1 MFGALLAGMFA
12 GFAVAVP
19 VGVIAVLI
27 IEAGMLGGLRRG
39 FAAGAG
45 AATVDL
51 LFCSLALV
59 VGGLLN
65 QLLAVALVPLQ
76 VLSGGILISIGV
88 RGLLSL
94 RASSISGDA
103 AADPRVRGSARQLY
117 LRFIALTA
125 MNPATILYFLAL
137 AIGLPGL
144 GSDPIN
150 AVAGGDWRRSGPHSS
165 RARGHRN
172 AHRRSDADHWIRYEH
187 RDGGAERLADHHVAL
202 RGKVAAQRTINQ
214 GSNAITQREP
224 SAIKH
229 WWRITRNRKRDE
241 APLRKVA
248 GLQRCGSN
256 AHGRRHL

>member
-12 GFAVAVP
+12 GYAIAIP

-27 IEAGMLGGLRRG
+27 IETGMMGGLRRG

-59 VGGLLN
+59 VGGIMS

-88 RGLLSL
+88 RGLLAL
-94 RASSISGDA
+94 RASRASTTA
-103 AADPRVRGSARQLY
+103 ATDPRVRGSARELY

-125 MNPATILYFLAL
+125 LNPATILYFLAL

-144 GSDPIN
+144 GSDPLN
-150 AVAGGDWRRSGPHSS
+150 AVAFTAGAAGASLSWQLLLGAVGAAAGRILPE
-165 RARGHRN
+165 RAVTATRVVGQMLIIGFGTSI
-172 AHRRSDADHWIRYEH
+172 A
-187 RDGGAERLADHHVAL
+187 VTAL
-202 RGKVAAQRTINQ
+202 RSVA
-214 GSNAITQREP
+214 
-224 SAIKH
+224 
-229 WWRITRNRKRDE
+229 
-241 APLRKVA
+241 
-248 GLQRCGSN
+248 
-256 AHGRRHL
+256 

>member
-1 MFGALLAGMFA
+1 MLGALLAGMVA
-12 GFAVAVP
+12 GYAIAVP

-27 IEAGMLGGLRRG
+27 IETGMMGGLRRG
-39 FAAGAG
+39 LAAG

-76 VLSGGILISIGV
+76 VLSGGVLISIGV

-94 RASSISGDA
+94 RASGSRADA
-103 AADPRVRGSARQLY
+103 VADPRVRGSVRQLY

-144 GSDPIN
+144 GSDPLN
-150 AVAGGDWRRSGPHSS
+150 AIAFTAGAAGASLSWQLLLGAIGAAAGRILPE
-165 RARGHRN
+165 RAVTATRIVGQVLIMGFGISI
-172 AHRRSDADHWIRYEH
+172 A
-187 RDGGAERLADHHVAL
+187 VTAL
-202 RGKVAAQRTINQ
+202 RSVA
-214 GSNAITQREP
+214 
-224 SAIKH
+224 
-229 WWRITRNRKRDE
+229 
-241 APLRKVA
+241 
-248 GLQRCGSN
+248 
-256 AHGRRHL
+256 

>member
-1 MFGALLAGMFA
+1 MSDALLAGIFA
-12 GFAVAVP
+12 GYAIAVP

-27 IEAGMLGGLRRG
+27 IETGMIGGLRRG
-39 FAAGAG
+39 MAAGAG

-51 LFCSLALV
+51 IFCSLALV

-76 VLSGGILISIGV
+76 VLSGGVLISIGV

-94 RASSISGDA
+94 RTARTRADA
-103 AADPRVRGSARQLY
+103 ATEPRVRGSAWQLY

-150 AVAGGDWRRSGPHSS
+150 AVAFTAGAAGASLSWQLLLGGIGAAAGRILPD
-165 RARGHRN
+165 RAVTATRIVGQVLIIGFGTSI
-172 AHRRSDADHWIRYEH
+172 A
-187 RDGGAERLADHHVAL
+187 VTAL
-202 RGKVAAQRTINQ
+202 RSVA
-214 GSNAITQREP
+214 
-224 SAIKH
+224 
-229 WWRITRNRKRDE
+229 
-241 APLRKVA
+241 
-248 GLQRCGSN
+248 
-256 AHGRRHL
+256 